1 MNGEDKMNDCS
12 DCKYFDGWDDS
23 DGTPYCEYEKG
34 IENCPYDNETEIKNN
49 GIKAEYIERKALIE
63 RFKKM
68 GLGENSFM
76 ERMFADGV
84 YSVLETFPSVDVVP
98 VIHGRWIYG
107 EDMDIKCS
115 HCGGD
120 ALTEGDYRQVESNH
134 CPNCGAKMDLED

>member
-1 MNGEDKMNDCS
+1 MNDCS

-63 RFKKM
+63 RFKEL
-68 GLGENSFM
+68 GLGENSFV

-84 YSVLETFPSVDVVP
+84 YSILEIFPSADVAP
-98 VIHGRWIYG
+98 VMHGQWEPIINAYG
-107 EDMDIKCS
+107 GIDGCICKR
-115 HCGGD
+115 CGI
-120 ALTEGDYRQVESNH
+120 ATKQKSNY

>member
-63 RFKKM
+63 RFKEL
-68 GLGENSFM
+68 GLGENSFV

-84 YSVLETFPSVDVVP
+84 YSILEIFPSADVAP
-98 VIHGRWIYG
+98 VMHGQWEPIINAYG
-107 EDMDIKCS
+107 GIDGCICKR
-115 HCGGD
+115 CGI
-120 ALTEGDYRQVESNH
+120 ATKQKSNY